1 MLKQKSRHEGER
13 RDEEEKKIVF
23 GTFHGRK
30 ILSEKIVVEGIRYA
44 LQMAEEDHQEIGE
57 KKDIGGFQKPLPLLL
72 PSVVFDQIE
81 EAGERIQKGDGKTGR
96 RTDSD
101 TIEDILSLFRPKEKS
116 FSHQGADEDGRAF
129 SAKRDADQ
137 ETDEA
142 AEEDGEDAFY
152 AGDFSF
158 LFDQADHAG
167 DVPLVEGREKEEVF

>member
-1 MLKQKSRHEGER
+1 MLEQKSRHEGER
-13 RDEEEKKIVF
+13 RDEEEEQIML

-30 ILSEKIVVEGIRYA
+30 TLSEKIVAEWIRYV
-44 LQMAEEDHQEIGE
+44 LQIAEEDHQEIGE
-57 KKDIGGFQKPLPLLL
+57 KKDIDDFQKPLPLLL

-81 EAGERIQKGDGKTGR
+81 ETGERIQKGDGKASR

-101 TIEDILSLFRPKEKS
+101 TVEDIPFLFRPEKKS

-167 DVPLVEGREKEEVF
+167 DVPFVEGREKEEVF